1 MSDPGLENPARSALF
16 TDLYELTMAAAYHA
30 ERMEALAVFELF
42 FRELPDDRNYVV
54 AAGLE
59 DVLDY
64 LEHWRFTEDDI
75 TYLAAHMAMPAGF
88 ADALRGLRFI
98 GDVHAVPEGTVVFEN
113 EPLVQ
118 VVAPIIQAQIIE
130 TFVLNQIHF
139 QSLAATKAARVVS
152 AAAGRQV
159 VDFGSRRAHGTDA
172 ALKVARA
179 SYLAGAAGTSNVLAG
194 QRYGIPVF
202 GTMAHSYIQA
212 HDDETGAFEAFA
224 RLNPGT
230 TLLVDTSGTLAA
242 VRKIIELRR
251 KLGDSFDVRAIRL
264 DSGDLGQLARD
275 SRSLLDEA
283 GMRHIRIFAS
293 GGLDERDIAAL
304 IDGGA
309 PIDGFGVGT
318 KLAVSA
324 DAPSLDMAYKLV
336 EYDRQP
342 RTKLSA
348 GKVICPGRKQVF
360 RVCDGERMERDII
373 GRCNEE
379 LPGRPLLE
387 PVMAGGKRLAAGR
400 IPLEAARSH
409 CQAQLALLPEPLRV
423 LKRAEEAYPVA
434 FSEALKTDLERV
446 ARSLAPEQ

>member
-30 ERMEALAVFELF
+30 EGMAALAVFELF
-42 FRELPDDRNYVV
+42 FRELPDNRNYVV

-64 LEHWRFTEDDI
+64 LEHWRFTEEDI
-75 TYLAAHMAMPAGF
+75 TYLAAQMPMPAGF
-88 ADALRGLRFI
+88 ADALRRLRFA

-118 VVAPIIQAQIIE
+118 VIAPIIQGQIVE
-130 TFVLNQIHF
+130 TSVLNQIHF
-139 QSLAATKAARVVS
+139 QSVIATKAARVIS

-194 QRYGIPVF
+194 KRYGIRIF

-212 HDDETGAFEAFA
+212 HDDEAEAFEAFA
-224 RLNPGT
+224 RLNPRT
-230 TLLVDTSGTLAA
+230 TLLVDTADTLAA
-242 VRKIIELRR
+242 VRKIVERRR
-251 KLGDSFDVRAIRL
+251 KLGDKFDIGAIRL
-264 DSGDLGQLARD
+264 DSGDLGQLAKE
-275 SRSLLDEA
+275 SRALLDEA
-283 GMRHIRIFAS
+283 GMRDVRIFAS
-293 GGLDERDIAAL
+293 GGLDEYDIAAL

-318 KLAVSA
+318 KLAISA

-336 EYDRQP
+336 EYAGEP

-360 RVCDGERMERDII
+360 RVCAGECMERDVI
-373 GRCNEE
+373 GRYDEDV
-379 LPGRPLLE
+379 PGRPLLE
-387 PVMAGGKRLAAGR
+387 PVMTGGKRLPAAR
-400 IPLEAARSH
+400 VPLEAARSH
-409 CQAQLALLPEPLRV
+409 CQAQVALLPEPLRA
-423 LKRAEEAYPVA
+423 LKRAEEAYLVS
-434 FSEALKTDLERV
+434 FSDALKRDLARV
-446 ARSLAPEQ
+446 TQSPRPEQ